1 VETLPKPWFDL
12 AKYRE
17 VRLKEALYEAELAE
31 RFLEEDLVRNAAGK
45 AFQAWKALV
54 AAYAVDKVEELKK
67 AFPGRKKPRGM
78 RGKVEWALWVLATMP
93 TTALKQVAQI
103 VGGDVDVYTDKAL
116 WIHEYQYNGPDPQA
130 ILSPYPDDE
139 TAVRD
144 IKRLVEK
151 VRELAERQLRR

>member
-1 VETLPKPWFDL
+1 METLPKPWFDL

-31 RFLEEDLVRNAAGK
+31 RFLEEGLVRNAAGK

-54 AAYAVDKVEELKK
+54 AAYAVDRLEELKK

-78 RGKVEWALWVLATMP
+78 RGRVEKALWVLATMP
-93 TTALKQVAQI
+93 TPALKQVAQI
-103 VGGDVDVYTDKAL
+103 VGGDIDVYTDKAL

-139 TAVRD
+139 TAARD

-151 VRELAERQLRR
+151 VKELAERQLRR

>member
-1 VETLPKPWFDL
+1 METLPKPWFDL

-31 RFLEEDLVRNAAGK
+31 RFLEEGFVRNAAGK
-45 AFQAWKALV
+45 AFQAWKTLV
-54 AAYAVDKVEELKK
+54 AAYAVDKVEELKN

-78 RGKVEWALWVLATMP
+78 RGRAESALWVLAIMP

-103 VGGDVDVYTDKAL
+103 VGGDVDIYTDKAL
-116 WIHEYQYNGPDPQA
+116 WIHEYQYDGPDPQA

-139 TAVRD
+139 VAVRD